1 MHYLN
6 GLIDG
11 YLYTVDVLEKNNACK
26 YYDTIFNQH
35 LSVWLSDVALSETIS
50 LEDKKVLVEKSA
62 PLFKKLKNIEPFP
75 ENNAIKSIINQIVK
89 DNLDEAFMQMGD
101 YQLFTNRIHNLEV
114 ELNQKTAQVARLQ
127 TTKGWF
133 KYKINNIKE
142 RLF

>member
-26 YYDTIFNQH
+26 YYDTVFNQH
-35 LSVWLSDVALSETIS
+35 LSVWLSDVALSETIDM
-50 LEDKKVLVEKSA
+50 EDKKTLVEKSI
-62 PLFKKLKNIEPFP
+62 PLFKKIKNVNPFP
-75 ENNAIKSIINQIVK
+75 ENNAIKSIINQIIA
-89 DNLDEAFMQMGD
+89 DNLDEAYIQMGD
-101 YQLFTNRIHNLEV
+101 YQLFTNRIHDLEV
-114 ELNQKTAQVARLQ
+114 ELNQKNQQIAYLQ

-133 KYKINNIKE
+133 KYKIKNIKE